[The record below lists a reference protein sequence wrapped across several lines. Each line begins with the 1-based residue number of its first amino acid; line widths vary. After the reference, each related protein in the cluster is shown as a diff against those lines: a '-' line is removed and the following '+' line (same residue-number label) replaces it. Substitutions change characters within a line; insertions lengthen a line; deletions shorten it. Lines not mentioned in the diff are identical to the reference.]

1 MKFSYRFSNLLGTVY
16 NSGNVCYSSDGN
28 VLYSPVGNRISVFDL
43 VNHTSYTLPFESRKN
58 ISRICVSNNGRYIIA
73 VDVDGKGIF
82 ANLKKRIVLYRFS
95 FESPISDIHF
105 SPDDKLIAVAVG
117 KRFQLWY
124 TPSEERHFAPMEKYL
139 DMGYHFDT
147 ITSIQ
152 WSNNGDYIVTGS
164 ADMNVRIF
172 AVREFEGF
180 IPALLSGHHAPI
192 VNAFF
197 TEDDMKVVSVGE
209 DGAVTEWGWSEL
221 DEEDWKNYARRH
233 ARGKGR
239 VSEEKEE
246 ESEEEEKEEVKE
258 VNDNLSQENE
268 LLKKQMEAMQAQM
281 ELLVKQVSMN
291 TNTTNTTNQKP
302 ERNIEFINM
311 VPGTLVLR
319 GNQIWKIEGQ
329 FNSRSFLER
338 EARIIV
344 NNMQNTI
351 RSGYVYIADYDF
363 IQENELTEVYD
374 IMLSDKQLKDLLNK
388 NFKEVVEIYK
398 TVPKAQQD
406 IIVRM
411 IKERKE
417 SGVQIDANILIQI
430 GELCGQDL
438 LRGVEYE
445 DGE

>member
-1 MKFSYRFSNLLGTVY
+1 MSTNIKKTAATTTST
-16 NSGNVCYSSDGN
+16 
-28 VLYSPVGNRISVFDL
+28 PVA
-43 VNHTSYTLPFESRKN
+43 K
-58 ISRICVSNNGRYIIA
+58 
-73 VDVDGKGIF
+73 
-82 ANLKKRIVLYRFS
+82 
-95 FESPISDIHF
+95 
-105 SPDDKLIAVAVG
+105 
-117 KRFQLWY
+117 
-124 TPSEERHFAPMEKYL
+124 
-139 DMGYHFDT
+139 
-147 ITSIQ
+147 
-152 WSNNGDYIVTGS
+152 
-164 ADMNVRIF
+164 
-172 AVREFEGF
+172 
-180 IPALLSGHHAPI
+180 
-192 VNAFF
+192 
-197 TEDDMKVVSVGE
+197 
-209 DGAVTEWGWSEL
+209 
-221 DEEDWKNYARRH
+221 
-233 ARGKGR
+233 
-239 VSEEKEE
+239 
-246 ESEEEEKEEVKE
+246 KEEVKE

-319 GNQIWKIEGQ
+319 GSQIWKIEGQ

-374 IMLSDKQLKDLLNK
+374 IMLSDQQLKDLLNK

-417 SGVQIDANILIQI
+417 AGVQIDANILIQI

>member
-1 MKFSYRFSNLLGTVY
+1 MATNTNKTTAT
-16 NSGNVCYSSDGN
+16 
-28 VLYSPVGNRISVFDL
+28 
-43 VNHTSYTLPFESRKN
+43 TST
-58 ISRICVSNNGRYIIA
+58 
-73 VDVDGKGIF
+73 
-82 ANLKKRIVLYRFS
+82 
-95 FESPISDIHF
+95 
-105 SPDDKLIAVAVG
+105 
-117 KRFQLWY
+117 
-124 TPSEERHFAPMEKYL
+124 TEKA
-139 DMGYHFDT
+139 T
-147 ITSIQ
+147 
-152 WSNNGDYIVTGS
+152 
-164 ADMNVRIF
+164 
-172 AVREFEGF
+172 
-180 IPALLSGHHAPI
+180 
-192 VNAFF
+192 
-197 TEDDMKVVSVGE
+197 
-209 DGAVTEWGWSEL
+209 
-221 DEEDWKNYARRH
+221 
-233 ARGKGR
+233 
-239 VSEEKEE
+239 
-246 ESEEEEKEEVKE
+246 EVKA
-258 VNDNLSQENE
+258 VNETVDNALAQENE

-281 ELLVKQVSMN
+281 ELLAKQVAMN

-374 IMLSDKQLKDLLNK
+374 TMLSDQQLKDLLNK

-406 IIVRM
+406 IIVSM
-411 IKERKE
+411 IKAKKE
-417 SGVQIDANILIQI
+417 SGADVDANILIQI

>member
-1 MKFSYRFSNLLGTVY
+1 MATNIKKTT
-16 NSGNVCYSSDGN
+16 DTT
-28 VLYSPVGNRISVFDL
+28 
-43 VNHTSYTLPFESRKN
+43 TST
-58 ISRICVSNNGRYIIA
+58 
-73 VDVDGKGIF
+73 
-82 ANLKKRIVLYRFS
+82 
-95 FESPISDIHF
+95 H
-105 SPDDKLIAVAVG
+105 VA
-117 KRFQLWY
+117 K
-124 TPSEERHFAPMEKYL
+124 
-139 DMGYHFDT
+139 
-147 ITSIQ
+147 
-152 WSNNGDYIVTGS
+152 
-164 ADMNVRIF
+164 
-172 AVREFEGF
+172 
-180 IPALLSGHHAPI
+180 
-192 VNAFF
+192 
-197 TEDDMKVVSVGE
+197 
-209 DGAVTEWGWSEL
+209 
-221 DEEDWKNYARRH
+221 
-233 ARGKGR
+233 
-239 VSEEKEE
+239 
-246 ESEEEEKEEVKE
+246 KEEVKE
-258 VNDNLSQENE
+258 VKDNLSQENE

-281 ELLVKQVSMN
+281 ELLVKQVAMN

-329 FNSRSFLER
+329 FNSRSFIER

-374 IMLSDKQLKDLLNK
+374 IMLSDQQLKDLLNK

-398 TVPKAQQD
+398 TVPKAQQE
-406 IIVRM
+406 IIVAM

>member
-1 MKFSYRFSNLLGTVY
+1 MATNIKKTSATTTST
-16 NSGNVCYSSDGN
+16 
-28 VLYSPVGNRISVFDL
+28 PVA
-43 VNHTSYTLPFESRKN
+43 K
-58 ISRICVSNNGRYIIA
+58 
-73 VDVDGKGIF
+73 
-82 ANLKKRIVLYRFS
+82 
-95 FESPISDIHF
+95 
-105 SPDDKLIAVAVG
+105 
-117 KRFQLWY
+117 
-124 TPSEERHFAPMEKYL
+124 
-139 DMGYHFDT
+139 
-147 ITSIQ
+147 
-152 WSNNGDYIVTGS
+152 
-164 ADMNVRIF
+164 
-172 AVREFEGF
+172 
-180 IPALLSGHHAPI
+180 
-192 VNAFF
+192 
-197 TEDDMKVVSVGE
+197 
-209 DGAVTEWGWSEL
+209 
-221 DEEDWKNYARRH
+221 
-233 ARGKGR
+233 
-239 VSEEKEE
+239 KEE
-246 ESEEEEKEEVKE
+246 IKE

-268 LLKKQMEAMQAQM
+268 LLKKQMEAMQVQM
-281 ELLVKQVSMN
+281 ELLVKQVAMN

-319 GNQIWKIEGQ
+319 GSQIWKIEGQ

>member
-1 MKFSYRFSNLLGTVY
+1 MATNIKKTSATTTST
-16 NSGNVCYSSDGN
+16 
-28 VLYSPVGNRISVFDL
+28 PVA
-43 VNHTSYTLPFESRKN
+43 K
-58 ISRICVSNNGRYIIA
+58 
-73 VDVDGKGIF
+73 
-82 ANLKKRIVLYRFS
+82 
-95 FESPISDIHF
+95 
-105 SPDDKLIAVAVG
+105 
-117 KRFQLWY
+117 
-124 TPSEERHFAPMEKYL
+124 
-139 DMGYHFDT
+139 
-147 ITSIQ
+147 
-152 WSNNGDYIVTGS
+152 
-164 ADMNVRIF
+164 
-172 AVREFEGF
+172 
-180 IPALLSGHHAPI
+180 
-192 VNAFF
+192 
-197 TEDDMKVVSVGE
+197 
-209 DGAVTEWGWSEL
+209 
-221 DEEDWKNYARRH
+221 
-233 ARGKGR
+233 
-239 VSEEKEE
+239 KEE
-246 ESEEEEKEEVKE
+246 IKE

-281 ELLVKQVSMN
+281 ELLVKQVAMN

>member
-1 MKFSYRFSNLLGTVY
+1 MATNIKKTAATTTST
-16 NSGNVCYSSDGN
+16 
-28 VLYSPVGNRISVFDL
+28 PVA
-43 VNHTSYTLPFESRKN
+43 K
-58 ISRICVSNNGRYIIA
+58 
-73 VDVDGKGIF
+73 
-82 ANLKKRIVLYRFS
+82 
-95 FESPISDIHF
+95 
-105 SPDDKLIAVAVG
+105 
-117 KRFQLWY
+117 
-124 TPSEERHFAPMEKYL
+124 
-139 DMGYHFDT
+139 
-147 ITSIQ
+147 
-152 WSNNGDYIVTGS
+152 
-164 ADMNVRIF
+164 
-172 AVREFEGF
+172 
-180 IPALLSGHHAPI
+180 
-192 VNAFF
+192 
-197 TEDDMKVVSVGE
+197 
-209 DGAVTEWGWSEL
+209 
-221 DEEDWKNYARRH
+221 
-233 ARGKGR
+233 
-239 VSEEKEE
+239 
-246 ESEEEEKEEVKE
+246 KEEVKE
-258 VNDNLSQENE
+258 VKDNLSQENE

-281 ELLVKQVSMN
+281 EFLVKQVAMN
-291 TNTTNTTNQKP
+291 TNATNTTNQKP

-338 EARIIV
+338 EARIIA

-417 SGVQIDANILIQI
+417 AGVQIDANILIQI

>member
-1 MKFSYRFSNLLGTVY
+1 MATPTKKT
-16 NSGNVCYSSDGN
+16 
-28 VLYSPVGNRISVFDL
+28 
-43 VNHTSYTLPFESRKN
+43 
-58 ISRICVSNNGRYIIA
+58 NN
-73 VDVDGKGIF
+73 
-82 ANLKKRIVLYRFS
+82 
-95 FESPISDIHF
+95 
-105 SPDDKLIAVAVG
+105 
-117 KRFQLWY
+117 
-124 TPSEERHFAPMEKYL
+124 
-139 DMGYHFDT
+139 T
-147 ITSIQ
+147 ITQKAI
-152 WSNNGDYIVTGS
+152 
-164 ADMNVRIF
+164 
-172 AVREFEGF
+172 
-180 IPALLSGHHAPI
+180 
-192 VNAFF
+192 
-197 TEDDMKVVSVGE
+197 
-209 DGAVTEWGWSEL
+209 
-221 DEEDWKNYARRH
+221 
-233 ARGKGR
+233 
-239 VSEEKEE
+239 
-246 ESEEEEKEEVKE
+246 EVKE
-258 VNDNLSQENE
+258 NIENVNDSLAQENE

-281 ELLVKQVSMN
+281 ELLAKQVAMN

-374 IMLSDKQLKDLLNK
+374 TMLSDQQLKDLLNK

-398 TVPKAQQD
+398 TVPKAQQE
-406 IIVRM
+406 IIVTM

>member
-1 MKFSYRFSNLLGTVY
+1 MATNIKKTAATTTST
-16 NSGNVCYSSDGN
+16 
-28 VLYSPVGNRISVFDL
+28 PVA
-43 VNHTSYTLPFESRKN
+43 K
-58 ISRICVSNNGRYIIA
+58 
-73 VDVDGKGIF
+73 
-82 ANLKKRIVLYRFS
+82 
-95 FESPISDIHF
+95 
-105 SPDDKLIAVAVG
+105 
-117 KRFQLWY
+117 
-124 TPSEERHFAPMEKYL
+124 
-139 DMGYHFDT
+139 
-147 ITSIQ
+147 
-152 WSNNGDYIVTGS
+152 
-164 ADMNVRIF
+164 
-172 AVREFEGF
+172 
-180 IPALLSGHHAPI
+180 
-192 VNAFF
+192 
-197 TEDDMKVVSVGE
+197 
-209 DGAVTEWGWSEL
+209 
-221 DEEDWKNYARRH
+221 
-233 ARGKGR
+233 
-239 VSEEKEE
+239 
-246 ESEEEEKEEVKE
+246 KEEVKE

-281 ELLVKQVSMN
+281 ELLVKQVTMN

-374 IMLSDKQLKDLLNK
+374 TMLSDQQLKDLLNK
-388 NFKEVVEIYK
+388 NFKEVMEIYK

-417 SGVQIDANILIQI
+417 AGDQIDANILIQI

-438 LRGVEYE
+438 FRGVEYE

>member
-1 MKFSYRFSNLLGTVY
+1 MATNIKKTSATTTST
-16 NSGNVCYSSDGN
+16 
-28 VLYSPVGNRISVFDL
+28 PVA
-43 VNHTSYTLPFESRKN
+43 K
-58 ISRICVSNNGRYIIA
+58 
-73 VDVDGKGIF
+73 
-82 ANLKKRIVLYRFS
+82 
-95 FESPISDIHF
+95 
-105 SPDDKLIAVAVG
+105 
-117 KRFQLWY
+117 
-124 TPSEERHFAPMEKYL
+124 
-139 DMGYHFDT
+139 
-147 ITSIQ
+147 
-152 WSNNGDYIVTGS
+152 
-164 ADMNVRIF
+164 
-172 AVREFEGF
+172 
-180 IPALLSGHHAPI
+180 
-192 VNAFF
+192 
-197 TEDDMKVVSVGE
+197 
-209 DGAVTEWGWSEL
+209 
-221 DEEDWKNYARRH
+221 
-233 ARGKGR
+233 
-239 VSEEKEE
+239 
-246 ESEEEEKEEVKE
+246 KEEVKE
-258 VNDNLSQENE
+258 VKDNLSQENE

-281 ELLVKQVSMN
+281 ELLVKQVAMN

-329 FNSRSFLER
+329 FNSRSFIER

-363 IQENELTEVYD
+363 IKENELTEVYD
-374 IMLSDKQLKDLLNK
+374 TMLSDQQLKDLFNK

-417 SGVQIDANILIQI
+417 AGVQIDANILIQI